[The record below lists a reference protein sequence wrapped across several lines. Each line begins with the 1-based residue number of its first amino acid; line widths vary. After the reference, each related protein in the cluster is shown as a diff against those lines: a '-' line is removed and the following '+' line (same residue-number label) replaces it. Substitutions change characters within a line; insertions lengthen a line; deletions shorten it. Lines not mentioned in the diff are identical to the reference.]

1 MCVSG
6 VWRACIRLCVC
17 AHVLGVEYVCIC
29 VMFVCAC
36 LGCGVCVCDVC
47 VCVHVLGVDS
57 VCV

>member
-6 VWRACIRLCVC
+6 VWRACVRLCVC

-47 VCVHVLGVDS
+47 VYVSRV
-57 VCV
+57 